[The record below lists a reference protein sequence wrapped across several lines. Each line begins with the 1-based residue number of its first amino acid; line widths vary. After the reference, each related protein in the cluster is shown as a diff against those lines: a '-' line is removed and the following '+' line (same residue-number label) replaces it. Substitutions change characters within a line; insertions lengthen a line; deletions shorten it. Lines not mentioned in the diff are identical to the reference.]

1 MIRLRQ
7 FQTAKFHRRVPHPSV
22 CEGWDAP
29 HDQGLKRRYGQAH
42 LHFITCSCYHRQPFL
57 RSVPARDLFLEILD
71 QVRHRY
77 GLTLVGY
84 VVMPE
89 HIHLLIDEPPGATPS
104 VVMQVPKQRVSKVL
118 PAPGRKELPAPQMH
132 LSKKLPI
139 GSPRSFWQPRFYDF
153 NVWSR
158 KKKNE
163 KLHFMHFNP
172 VKRGLVVD
180 PKLWLWSS
188 YRFYR
193 HGEQNSCTPDRL
205 PW

>member
-1 MIRLRQ
+1 M
-7 FQTAKFHRRVPHPSV
+7 TK
-22 CEGWDAP
+22 
-29 HDQGLKRRYGQAH
+29 GLERRYGHAH
-42 LHFITCSCYHRQPFL
+42 LHFITCSCHRRQPFL
-57 RSVPARDLFLEILD
+57 RSVRARDLFLKVLD
-71 QVRHRY
+71 EVRHRY

-104 VVMQVPKQRVSKVL
+104 VVMQVLKQRVSKIL
-118 PAPGRKELPAPQMH
+118 RARGRTKLSVSQMH
-132 LSKKLPI
+132 LSKEVPI

-153 NVWSR
+153 NVWST

-163 KLHFMHFNP
+163 KLHYMHFNP
-172 VKRGLVVD
+172 VKRGLVGD

-193 HGEQNSCTPDRL
+193 YGEQNICTPDRP

>member
-1 MIRLRQ
+1 M
-7 FQTAKFHRRVPHPSV
+7 TK
-22 CEGWDAP
+22 
-29 HDQGLKRRYGQAH
+29 GLERRYGHAH
-42 LHFITCSCYHRQPFL
+42 LHFITCSCYRRQPFL
-57 RSVPARDLFLEILD
+57 RSVRARDLFLKVLD
-71 QVRHRY
+71 EVRHRY

-104 VVMQVPKQRVSKVL
+104 VVMQVLKQRVSKIL
-118 PAPGRKELPAPQMH
+118 RARGRTKLSVSQMH
-132 LSKKLPI
+132 LSKEVPI

-153 NVWSR
+153 NVWST

-163 KLHFMHFNP
+163 KLHYMHFNP
-172 VKRGLVVD
+172 VKRGLVGD
-180 PKLWLWSS
+180 PKLWFWSS

-193 HGEQNSCTPDRL
+193 YGEQNICTPDRP